1 MNRTTAISA
10 IISATL
16 DEPILFT
23 AGEPARIAQGI
34 ADRPNHFYLTG
45 SYGLVSSVGIGVA
58 LETRS
63 ATIVVDGDGS
73 LLTNPAGLIT
83 AGLMPD
89 LPLIHVVLD
98 NGGYATNGSQVVL
111 SRRADL
117 CGLARASGYP
127 RVYSTS
133 QLEEFSGIVRNEIA
147 VCSSPVFIRCVLAED
162 DAAAPRRIGADLENH
177 ARRFYDH
184 VSTPEWLPGAA

>member
-1 MNRTTAISA
+1 MNRTAAIEA
-10 IISATL
+10 IIAATV
-16 DEPILFT
+16 DEPIIFT
-23 AGEPARIAQGI
+23 AGDPARIARSI

-45 SYGLVSSVGIGVA
+45 AGGLVSSVGIGVA
-58 LETRS
+58 LETRRP
-63 ATIVVDGDGS
+63 TIVVDGDGS

-83 AGLMPD
+83 AGVLAD

-98 NGGYATNGSQVVL
+98 STLQPGAGAIVL

-117 CGLARASGYP
+117 CGLAQSAGYP
-127 RVYSTS
+127 RVHSTGE
-133 QLEEFSGIVRNEIA
+133 LGEFTGLIRREVA

-162 DAAAPRRIGADLENH
+162 DAAIPATIGADLETH

-184 VSTPEWLPGAA
+184 VSAPEWLAGAA